1 MNKFTDSSK
10 STTRYIPLF
19 EDVLK
24 NYPNTLLNVEI
35 KTPRPEVNLIVNE
48 LILKYK
54 REKSIIWGNKCI
66 KLLFYLKIKREMT

>member
-1 MNKFTDSSK
+1 MESSK
-10 STTRYIPLF
+10 STTKYIPLF

-35 KTPRPEVNLIVNE
+35 KTPRPDVNLLVNE

-54 REKSIIWGNKCI
+54 KEKSVIWGNKCI
-66 KLLFYLKIKREMT
+66 NLYI

>member
-1 MNKFTDSSK
+1 MDSSK
-10 STTRYIPLF
+10 STTKYLPLF

-35 KTPRPEVNLIVNE
+35 KTPKPEVNFLVNE

-54 REKSIIWGNKCI
+54 REKSVIWGNKCT
-66 KLLFYLKIKREMT
+66 KFNLYL

>member
-1 MNKFTDSSK
+1 MDPSK
-10 STTRYIPLF
+10 STTKYIPLF

-35 KTPRPEVNLIVNE
+35 KTPKPEVNLLVNE

-66 KLLFYLKIKREMT
+66 KLL

>member
-1 MNKFTDSSK
+1 MDLSK
-10 STTRYIPLF
+10 STTKYIPLF

-35 KTPRPEVNLIVNE
+35 KTPKPEVNNLVNE

-54 REKSIIWGNKCI
+54 REKTIIWGNKCTI
-66 KLLFYLKIKREMT
+66 L

>member
-66 KLLFYLKIKREMT
+66 KLLFYLKIKREMI

>member
-1 MNKFTDSSK
+1 MDLSK
-10 STTRYIPLF
+10 STTKYIPLF

-35 KTPRPEVNLIVNE
+35 KTPKPEVNNLVNE

-54 REKSIIWGNKCI
+54 REKMIIWGNKCI
-66 KLLFYLKIKREMT
+66 IYYMFRLKGK